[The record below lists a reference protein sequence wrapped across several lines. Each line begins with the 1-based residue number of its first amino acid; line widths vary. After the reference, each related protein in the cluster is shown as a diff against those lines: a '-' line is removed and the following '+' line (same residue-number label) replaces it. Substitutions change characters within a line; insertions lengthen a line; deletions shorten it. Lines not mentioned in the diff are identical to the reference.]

1 VGLETMQ
8 NMWKLKKKIYS
19 SLESIRSFQ
28 MREAQVEAGKTH
40 EEVRV
45 VNGNLENHKQA
56 MVDISSQ
63 IKRSANPNESLDL
76 ELLSNRLKYFERLKD
91 EVTHQEIIKKNLD
104 QKYNRQV
111 KVVNKKYQQS
121 KLYERLVDKN
131 NAVMAG
137 GIIREEQKELDEI
150 CSIQSSLKKQ

>member
-1 VGLETMQ
+1 VRLKAMHDI
-8 NMWKLKKKIYS
+8 WKLKKKIYS

-40 EEVRV
+40 EKVQV
-45 VNGNLENHKQA
+45 VKGNLEKYKQA

-91 EVTHQEIIKKNLD
+91 EVTNQEIVKQNLD

-131 NAVMAG
+131 NSVIAG
-137 GIIREEQKELDEI
+137 SIMREEQKEIDEI
-150 CSIQSSLKKQ
+150 CSVQSSLKK